1 VLRVSDRDPELLQAL
16 EDAGIAVGVELTAS
30 PDGIRVD
37 GTATALPD
45 GAVDA
50 IWVTA

>member
-30 PDGIRVD
+30 ADGIQ
-37 GTATALPD
+37 LD
-45 GAVDA
+45 GAPVMLPQGAADA
-50 IWVTA
+50 VWLTA